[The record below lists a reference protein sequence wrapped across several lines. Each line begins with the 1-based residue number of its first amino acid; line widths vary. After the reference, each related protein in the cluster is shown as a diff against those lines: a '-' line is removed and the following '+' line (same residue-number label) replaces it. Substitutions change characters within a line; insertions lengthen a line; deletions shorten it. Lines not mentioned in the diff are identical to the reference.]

1 MLITLQTKNHPS
13 SIVFS
18 RNARTRQLK
27 HLNLDLRLLNNL
39 HLPLAHPDRPTGVIA
54 PEHLTLTPAA
64 TAVQMM
70 IAMRLRT
77 SRRATACRADTSS
90 SNSASNSGVTRSMP
104 SHTVLNQDRMLPV
117 SKLTGQGRS
126 QLGGCWTPNQLLDI
140 SAGLPAS
147 SFKSIST
154 TFL

>member
-64 TAVQMM
+64 TAVQ
-70 IAMRLRT
+70 ALRNRQRKHVRNCERD
-77 SRRATACRADTSS
+77 RRRGRRGAD
-90 SNSASNSGVTRSMP
+90 AETRFFAHGDGSWK
-104 SHTVLNQDRMLPV
+104 QDSEVGL
-117 SKLTGQGRS
+117 
-126 QLGGCWTPNQLLDI
+126 
-140 SAGLPAS
+140 AGLDQRAGGS
-147 SFKSIST
+147 GG
-154 TFL
+154 LRGHC